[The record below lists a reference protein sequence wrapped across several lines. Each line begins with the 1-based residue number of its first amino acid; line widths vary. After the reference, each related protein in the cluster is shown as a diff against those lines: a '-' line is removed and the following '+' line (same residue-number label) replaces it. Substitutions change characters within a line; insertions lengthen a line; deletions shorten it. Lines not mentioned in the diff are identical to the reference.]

1 MRRDKKRGEVE
12 VRWST
17 VREIE
22 NSIKQ
27 KREKTRHPS
36 ES

>member
-22 NSIKQ
+22 QHQAEMREDMTSI
-27 KREKTRHPS
+27 
-36 ES
+36 